1 MLTKYKIFIG
11 LFLVAVLAAFG
22 VNAYF
27 IAPRADVI
35 PSTCFN
41 VDIYATDSDGNALS
55 GIGFSITD
63 SAPATFSAVTDAT
76 GHAYFTVKPGT
87 ITVTAPDDSA
97 NYTAPQE
104 NAIQIPY
111 VREKITATPTPT
123 PTPTVT
129 IVPTTTPRV
138 TPPAAATP
146 GGKGKLGSAKTTAS
160 SCPTGKITVKAT
172 NKDDRSA
179 LKVPVYIHKKA
190 ANEKAGVCPPRP
202 NTSAGATTR
211 TITAPI
217 TNKYCIWVDETV
229 TLNGIA
235 YTLDTSLST
244 NPAADIKP
252 IKTSSADPQGTI
264 VEFWFVPQKTS
275 AIIKVEAIDERTNKE
290 IVFPQEVTDRLNFKV
305 AEKTSDPCPADVN
318 PASGTT
324 PSAKNSATVKPQQ
337 TGTDYCVAI
346 DKTRDFTANTGIF
359 RTTLN
364 PDSQSPTTVNVK
376 PGDEKTVQFKFKVS
390 VVVPTGTLEIKITTD
405 GSTELVSNIK
415 LNVKGNV
422 KGPDNYRQTF
432 TSENTPTTITDLR
445 TGGYTVTIDPTS
457 QNGWELVTPPQN
469 PQSVNIA
476 TDQTVTVTF
485 KMKSNQP
492 KLSVFVQPTTS
503 PTAYP
508 LSDEDPRGRGASVK
522 DTFQLTFPGN
532 KNRNDSND
540 LLAKAIEAADYAL
553 KLPNKVS
560 LKDIISVIK
569 GKNVSRIYVDLKS
582 VGYTALFNEQVL
594 GTTPIV
600 EKPIDKSSLGS
611 AGTTTIRGGNNN
623 GCIVVQTGRK
633 LPIKR
638 LSTRKYTYY
647 QATAITIQDTQKPEP
662 NPVQQSN
669 TVIFDKQI
677 DIINKYKLDGSR
689 IKLKHLGTV
698 REDDD
703 ATMVARCINGE
714 QIGNDD
720 D

>member
-11 LFLVAVLAAFG
+11 LFLFAVLTAFG

-27 IAPRADVI
+27 IAPRADVV

-41 VDIYATDSDGNALS
+41 VDIYATDTDGGPLS
-55 GIGFSITD
+55 GISFSITD
-63 SAPATFSAVTDAT
+63 SASATFSGSTDAT
-76 GHAYFTVKPGT
+76 GHAYFSVKPGS

-97 NYTAPQE
+97 SYTAPEE

-111 VREKITATPTPT
+111 IKEKITVTPT

-129 IVPTTTPRV
+129 IRPTTSPQVSPNTN
-138 TPPAAATP
+138 AATP
-146 GGKGKLGSAKTTAS
+146 TGKGKLGAAKATAS

-172 NKDDRSA
+172 NKEDRTA

-190 ANEKAGVCPPRP
+190 ANEKAGICPPRP
-202 NTSAGATTR
+202 NTSAGNTTR
-211 TITAPI
+211 TITAPL
-217 TNKYCIWVDETV
+217 TNTYCIWVDETV
-229 TLNGIA
+229 TINGIA

-244 NPAADIKP
+244 NPAADVKP
-252 IKTSSADPQGTI
+252 IKTSGADPQGTM

-275 AIIKVEAIDERTNKE
+275 AIIKVEALDERTNKE
-290 IVFPQEVTDRLNFKV
+290 IVFPQEVTDRLNFRV
-305 AEKTSDPCPADVN
+305 AEKTTDPCPADIT

-337 TGTDYCVAI
+337 TGTDYCVTI

-359 RTTLN
+359 RVTLN

-376 PGDEKTVQFKFKVS
+376 PGDEKTVQFKFKVA
-390 VVVPTGTLEIKITTD
+390 VVVPTGTLEVKITTD
-405 GSTELVSNIK
+405 GSNELVSTIK
-415 LNVKGNV
+415 FNV

-432 TSENTPTTITDLR
+432 TSTTTPTTITDLR
-445 TGGYTVTIDPTS
+445 TGGYTITVEPAN

-476 TDQTVTVTF
+476 QDQTASVSF

-492 KLSVFVQPTTS
+492 KLSVFVQPTTA

-508 LSDEDPRGRGASVK
+508 LSDDDPRGNRQSVK
-522 DTFQLTFPGN
+522 DEFQLTFPGN
-532 KNRNDSND
+532 KNKKDSND
-540 LLAKAIEAADYAL
+540 LLAKAIETADYAL
-553 KLPNKVS
+553 RLPKGLS
-560 LKDIISVIK
+560 LNTIIDVIK
-569 GKNVSRIYVDLKS
+569 GKNVSRIYVDVKS
-582 VGYTALFNEQVL
+582 IGYTAIFNEQVL

-600 EKPIDKSSLGS
+600 DKPIDKSSLGS

-647 QATAITIQDTQKPEP
+647 QATSIAIQDTQKPEP

-703 ATMVARCINGE
+703 ATMVAKCISGE